1 MVVIV
6 KKLKVPSNHLIK
18 TAYFLNSVK
27 EVVERVDDVGQE
39 QLASW
44 KQNSFLTSNFIPA
57 MQLNLKEFNKCIPKL
72 LKNIIVHICI
82 YMYPRKKIK
91 AKKNDQIANKL

>member
-27 EVVERVDDVGQE
+27 EVVERVDDVG
-39 QLASW
+39 
-44 KQNSFLTSNFIPA
+44 
-57 MQLNLKEFNKCIPKL
+57 
-72 LKNIIVHICI
+72 
-82 YMYPRKKIK
+82 
-91 AKKNDQIANKL
+91 